1 VHFRHHVSWK
11 VYSDRDF
18 DDYLAGNCRSAV
30 AGYACFTRFNQ
41 PLETAMN
48 KTSDVNVNESKTFTR
63 TAPPAWLLDFWKE
76 IDDKTL
82 GKGFDCFTEN
92 SVAHLGVS
100 DWRGRDAIREGIQEF
115 VDKVDKGFTPL
126 HEVTEYWDGG
136 SLKVFRGTVTM
147 TPDDPSQ
154 PTVRPMMTHFFYMDE
169 KHPDKVAFWYG
180 SVGPVV
186 F

>member
-1 VHFRHHVSWK
+1 VD
-11 VYSDRDF
+11 VY
-18 DDYLAGNCRSAV
+18 YLSGNCRSAV
-30 AGYACFTRFNQ
+30 AGYAYFESFNQ
-41 PLETAMN
+41 QLETTMS
-48 KTSDVNVNESKTFTR
+48 KTSDVNESKTFTR

-76 IDDKTL
+76 IDDKTW

-100 DWRGRDAIREGIQEF
+100 DWRGREAIRVGIQEF

-136 SLKVFRGTVTM
+136 LLKVFRGFVTM
-147 TPDDPSQ
+147 TPDDSSQ
-154 PTVRPMMTHFFYMDE
+154 PTVRPVMTHFFYMDE
-169 KHPDKVAFWYG
+169 KNPDKVAFWYG